1 MRIIGLDVGT
11 KRIGIAK
18 ADTSVRIAIP
28 NGYVLVNGQEIP
40 EILRIARLNDT
51 NFFVVGLPRS
61 NDGNET
67 AQSAYARKF
76 ADTLA
81 ASMPGARIYFQD
93 ESLTSV
99 VAEERLKKR
108 KKNFEKGEIDAEA
121 ASIILQDFIEN
132 YAAKLA
138 QNSASK
144 IPNRLVSPAASMNS
158 SASPATAISPSVNP
172 AATLGSP
179 EVQSIINEPT
189 KSEPE
194 STESPRPVKSLE
206 KPMKKVK
213 RILLSLF
220 ILLFLAG
227 LFGGGYYWYS
237 LQPVS
242 SANCRFDSA
251 KTAAESN
258 EKEANSVCEYQ
269 TIEISAGESVKQI
282 ANNLKQADLIRNPLA
297 FELYARINNLHAKL
311 KTGKYSFRKTMSARA
326 IAKQLVNGVVSSDV
340 FNLTILPGTSLLGDK
355 GKSQTGIIH
364 QFRTLGYSEEEI
376 NQALTKHYDNPI
388 LKGLYA
394 NETKLSDLKIPEKL
408 ALEGYLYGETYQF
421 YNHEKLENVI
431 TTILNQFN
439 DVVVSNQL
447 EEKFKARGFTLRQ
460 GITLASIIQKE
471 ARTED
476 MPGVSMVFQNRWRQ
490 GIALGSDVTAT
501 YAADIT
507 GIDRT
512 NATNA
517 DILAVNSLYNTRKY
531 PGLPPGP
538 IAVPSKAAL
547 LAVAEPDSSKASMLY
562 FLTGDDGL
570 MYYSSTDA
578 EHNQKIR
585 DHCQKLCK
593 VQI

>member
-11 KRIGIAK
+11 KRIGVAK

-138 QNSASK
+138 QNSAVK
-144 IPNRLVSPAASMNS
+144 IPNQL
-158 SASPATAISPSVNP
+158 ASPATNIDPSASP

-189 KSEPE
+189 KSEAE
-194 STESPRPVKSLE
+194 STESPRPDRSLE

-251 KTAAESN
+251 KAASESN
-258 EKEANSVCEYQ
+258 EKEADSNCEYQ
-269 TIEISAGESVKQI
+269 TIEVTAGESVKEI
-282 ANNLKQADLIRNPLA
+282 ASSLKQADLIRNPHA

-311 KTGKYSFRKTMSARA
+311 KAGKYSFRKTMSARA

-340 FNLTILPGTSLLGDK
+340 FNLTILPGTNLLGDK

-376 NQALTKHYDNPI
+376 NQALTKHYGNPV

-394 NETKLSDLKIPEKL
+394 DENKLSNPDIPAKL

-447 EEKFKARGFTLRQ
+447 EEKFKARGLSLRE

-471 ARTED
+471 ANTED
-476 MPGVSMVFQNRWRQ
+476 MPGVSMVFQNRLKQ

-501 YAADIT
+501 YAADIV

-517 DILAVNSLYNTRKY
+517 DILAVNSLYNTRKF

>member
-11 KRIGIAK
+11 KRIGVAK

-138 QNSASK
+138 QNSAVK
-144 IPNRLVSPAASMNS
+144 IPNQLASPAANINP
-158 SASPATAISPSVNP
+158 SASP

-189 KSEPE
+189 KSEAE
-194 STESPRPVKSLE
+194 STESLRPDRSLE

-251 KTAAESN
+251 KAAAESN
-258 EKEANSVCEYQ
+258 EKEADSVCEYQ

-282 ANNLKQADLIRNPLA
+282 ANNLKQAGLIRNPLA

-340 FNLTILPGTSLLGDK
+340 FNLTILPGTNLLGNK

-376 NQALTKHYDNPI
+376 NQALTKHYDNPV

-394 NETKLSDLKIPEKL
+394 DENKLSNPDIPAKL

-447 EEKFKARGFTLRQ
+447 EEKFKARGLSLRE

-471 ARTED
+471 ANTED
-476 MPGVSMVFQNRWRQ
+476 MPGVSMVFQNRLKQ

-507 GIDRT
+507 GIDRA

-517 DILAVNSLYNTRKY
+517 DILAVNSLYNTRKF

>member
-28 NGYVLVNGQEIP
+28 NGFVLVNGQEIP

-67 AQSAYARKF
+67 TQSAYARKF

-138 QNSASK
+138 QNAASK
-144 IPNRLVSPAASMNS
+144 IPNQLANPITKINP
-158 SASPATAISPSVNP
+158 SANP

-179 EVQSIINEPT
+179 EVQSIINEST

-194 STESPRPVKSLE
+194 STETLRSDRSLE

-213 RILLSLF
+213 RIIFSLL
-220 ILLFLAG
+220 ILIFLAG

-237 LQPVS
+237 LQPAS

-251 KTAAESN
+251 KAAAESN

-282 ANNLKQADLIRNPLA
+282 ANNLKQAGLIRNPLA

-311 KTGKYSFRKTMSARA
+311 KAGKYSFRKTMSARD

-394 NETKLSDLKIPEKL
+394 DENKLSSLDIPAKL
-408 ALEGYLYGETYQF
+408 SLEGYLYGETYQF

-471 ARTED
+471 ANTED
-476 MPGVSMVFQNRWRQ
+476 MPGVSMVFQNRLKR

-512 NATNA
+512 NATNV
-517 DILAVNSLYNTRKY
+517 DILAVNSLYNTRKF

>member
-11 KRIGIAK
+11 KRIGVAK

-121 ASIILQDFIEN
+121 ASIILQDFIEH

-138 QNSASK
+138 QNAASK
-144 IPNRLVSPAASMNS
+144 IPNQL
-158 SASPATAISPSVNP
+158 VNP
-172 AATLGSP
+172 VTEINPASTLGSS
-179 EVQSIINEPT
+179 EIQSIINEPT

-194 STESPRPVKSLE
+194 STESPRPDRSLE

-237 LQPVS
+237 LQSVS

-251 KTAAESN
+251 KAASESN
-258 EKEANSVCEYQ
+258 EKEADSNCEYQ
-269 TIEISAGESVKQI
+269 TIEVTAGESVKEI
-282 ANNLKQADLIRNPLA
+282 ANNLKRADLIRNPMA

-311 KTGKYSFRKTMSARA
+311 KAGKYSFRKTMSARA

-340 FNLTILPGTSLLGDK
+340 FNLTILPGTNLLGDK

-376 NQALTKHYDNPI
+376 NQALTKHYDNPV

-394 NETKLSDLKIPEKL
+394 DENKLSNPDIPAKL

-447 EEKFKARGFTLRQ
+447 EEKFKARGLSLRE
-460 GITLASIIQKE
+460 GIILASIIQKE
-471 ARTED
+471 ANTED
-476 MPGVSMVFQNRWRQ
+476 MPGVSMVFQNRLRQ

-517 DILAVNSLYNTRKY
+517 DILAVNSLYNTRKF

-547 LAVAEPDSSKASMLY
+547 LAVSEPDSSKASMLY

>member
-11 KRIGIAK
+11 KRIGVAK

-158 SASPATAISPSVNP
+158 SASPATAISPSFSP
-172 AATLGSP
+172 ATTLGSS
-179 EVQSIINEPT
+179 EVQSIINEPIE
-189 KSEPE
+189 SE
-194 STESPRPVKSLE
+194 SDFTESPRSDRSLE

-251 KTAAESN
+251 KAAAN

-282 ANNLKQADLIRNPLA
+282 ANNLKQAGLIRNPLA

-311 KTGKYSFRKTMSARA
+311 KAGKYSFRKTMSARA

-394 NETKLSDLKIPEKL
+394 DENKLSSLDIPAKL
-408 ALEGYLYGETYQF
+408 SLEGYLYGETYQF

-447 EEKFKARGFTLRQ
+447 EEKFKARGLSLRQ
-460 GITLASIIQKE
+460 GIILASIIQKE
-471 ARTED
+471 ANTED
-476 MPGVSMVFQNRWRQ
+476 MPGVSMVFQNRLKQ

-507 GIDRT
+507 GIDRA

-517 DILAVNSLYNTRKY
+517 DILAVNSLYNTRKF

>member
-121 ASIILQDFIEN
+121 ASIILQDFIEH

-138 QNSASK
+138 QNAASK
-144 IPNRLVSPAASMNS
+144 IPNQL
-158 SASPATAISPSVNP
+158 VNP
-172 AATLGSP
+172 VTEINPASTLGSS
-179 EVQSIINEPT
+179 EIQSIINEPT

-194 STESPRPVKSLE
+194 STESPRPDRSLE

-237 LQPVS
+237 LQSVS

-251 KTAAESN
+251 KAASESN
-258 EKEANSVCEYQ
+258 EKEADSNCEYQ
-269 TIEISAGESVKQI
+269 TIEVTAGESVKEI
-282 ANNLKQADLIRNPLA
+282 ANNLKRADLIRNPMA

-311 KTGKYSFRKTMSARA
+311 KAGKYSFRKTMSARA

-340 FNLTILPGTSLLGDK
+340 FNLTILPGTNLLGDK

-376 NQALTKHYDNPI
+376 NQALTKHYDNPV

-394 NETKLSDLKIPEKL
+394 DETKLSNPEIPAKL

-447 EEKFKARGFTLRQ
+447 EEKFKARGLSLRE
-460 GITLASIIQKE
+460 GIILASIIQKE

-476 MPGVSMVFQNRWRQ
+476 MPGVSMVFQNRLKQ

-517 DILAVNSLYNTRKY
+517 DILAVNSLYNTRKF

>member
-11 KRIGIAK
+11 KRIGVAK

-121 ASIILQDFIEN
+121 ASIILQDFIEH

-138 QNSASK
+138 QNAASK
-144 IPNRLVSPAASMNS
+144 IPNQLVNPVAEMNPSFSPAS
-158 SASPATAISPSVNP
+158 
-172 AATLGSP
+172 TLGSP

-189 KSEPE
+189 KSEHE
-194 STESPRPVKSLE
+194 STESPRPDRSLE

-213 RILLSLF
+213 RILFSLF

-251 KTAAESN
+251 KAASESN
-258 EKEANSVCEYQ
+258 EKEADSNCEYQ
-269 TIEISAGESVKQI
+269 AIEVTAGESVKDI
-282 ANNLKQADLIRNPLA
+282 ANSLKQADLIRNPHA

-311 KTGKYSFRKTMSARA
+311 KAGKYSFRKTMSARA

-340 FNLTILPGTSLLGDK
+340 FNLTILPGTNLLGDK

-394 NETKLSDLKIPEKL
+394 DETKLSNPEIPAKL

-447 EEKFKARGFTLRQ
+447 EEKFKARGLSLRE
-460 GITLASIIQKE
+460 GIILASIIQKE
-471 ARTED
+471 ANTED
-476 MPGVSMVFQNRWRQ
+476 MPGVSMVFQNRLKQ
-490 GIALGSDVTAT
+490 GIALGSDVTST

-517 DILAVNSLYNTRKY
+517 DILAVNSLYNTRKF

>member
-11 KRIGIAK
+11 KRIGVAK

-28 NGYVLVNGQEIP
+28 NGFVLVNGQEIP

-121 ASIILQDFIEN
+121 ASIILQDFIEH

-138 QNSASK
+138 QNAASK
-144 IPNRLVSPAASMNS
+144 IPNQLVNPVAEMNPSFSPAS
-158 SASPATAISPSVNP
+158 
-172 AATLGSP
+172 TLGSP

-194 STESPRPVKSLE
+194 STESPRPAKSSE

-213 RILLSLF
+213 RILLSFF

-251 KTAAESN
+251 KAAAESN
-258 EKEANSVCEYQ
+258 EKESNSACEYQ

-282 ANNLKQADLIRNPLA
+282 ANNLKRADLIRNPFA

-340 FNLTILPGTSLLGDK
+340 FNLTILPGTNLLGDK

-376 NQALTKHYDNPI
+376 NQALTKHYDNPV

-394 NETKLSDLKIPEKL
+394 DETKLSNPEIPVKL

-447 EEKFKARGFTLRQ
+447 EEKFKARGLSLRE
-460 GITLASIIQKE
+460 GIILASIIQKE

-476 MPGVSMVFQNRWRQ
+476 MPGVSMVFQNRLRQ

-507 GIDRT
+507 GINRA

-517 DILAVNSLYNTRKY
+517 DILAVNSLYNTRKF

>member
-11 KRIGIAK
+11 KRIGVAK

-121 ASIILQDFIEN
+121 ASIILQDFIEH

-138 QNSASK
+138 QNAASK
-144 IPNRLVSPAASMNS
+144 IPNQLVNPVAEMNPSFSPAS
-158 SASPATAISPSVNP
+158 
-172 AATLGSP
+172 TLGSP

-189 KSEPE
+189 KSESE
-194 STESPRPVKSLE
+194 SSESPRPAKSSE

-213 RILLSLF
+213 RILLSFF

-251 KTAAESN
+251 KAAAESN
-258 EKEANSVCEYQ
+258 EKESNSVCEYQ

-340 FNLTILPGTSLLGDK
+340 FNLTILPGTNLLGDK

-376 NQALTKHYDNPI
+376 NQALTKHYDNPV

-394 NETKLSDLKIPEKL
+394 DETKLSNPEIPVKL

-447 EEKFKARGFTLRQ
+447 EEKFKARGLSLRE
-460 GITLASIIQKE
+460 GIILASIIQKE

-476 MPGVSMVFQNRWRQ
+476 MPGVSMVFQNRLRQ

-507 GIDRT
+507 GIDRA

-517 DILAVNSLYNTRKY
+517 DILAVNSLYNTRKF

-570 MYYSSTDA
+570 MYYSGTDA

>member
-11 KRIGIAK
+11 KRIGVAK

-28 NGYVLVNGQEIP
+28 NGFVLVNGQEIP

-121 ASIILQDFIEN
+121 ASIILQDFIEH

-138 QNSASK
+138 QNAASK
-144 IPNRLVSPAASMNS
+144 IPNQLVNPVAEMNPSFSPAS
-158 SASPATAISPSVNP
+158 
-172 AATLGSP
+172 TLGSP

-189 KSEPE
+189 KSESE
-194 STESPRPVKSLE
+194 SSESPRPAKSSE

-213 RILLSLF
+213 RILLSFF

-251 KTAAESN
+251 KAAAESN
-258 EKEANSVCEYQ
+258 EKESNSVCEYQ

-340 FNLTILPGTSLLGDK
+340 FNLTILPGTNLLGDK

-376 NQALTKHYDNPI
+376 NQALTKHYDNPV

-394 NETKLSDLKIPEKL
+394 DETKLSNPEIPAKL

-447 EEKFKARGFTLRQ
+447 EEKFKARGFTLRE
-460 GITLASIIQKE
+460 GIILASIIQKE

-476 MPGVSMVFQNRWRQ
+476 MPGVSMVFQNRLKQ

-507 GIDRT
+507 GIDRA

-517 DILAVNSLYNTRKY
+517 DILAVNSLYNTRKF

-570 MYYSSTDA
+570 MYYSGTDA

>member
-11 KRIGIAK
+11 KRIGVAK

-121 ASIILQDFIEN
+121 ASIILQDFIEH

-158 SASPATAISPSVNP
+158 SASPATAISPSFSP
-172 AATLGSP
+172 ATTLGSP

-189 KSEPE
+189 KPE
-194 STESPRPVKSLE
+194 SDSTESPRPAKSSE

-213 RILLSLF
+213 RILFS
-220 ILLFLAG
+220 ILILIFLAG
-227 LFGGGYYWYS
+227 IFGGGYYWYS

-251 KTAAESN
+251 KAAAESN
-258 EKEANSVCEYQ
+258 EKESNSVCEYQ
-269 TIEISAGESVKQI
+269 TIEINAGESVKQI

-297 FELYARINNLHAKL
+297 FEVYARINNLHTKL

-394 NETKLSDLKIPEKL
+394 DENKLSSLDIPAKL

-471 ARTED
+471 ANTED
-476 MPGVSMVFQNRWRQ
+476 MPGVSMVFQNRLKR

-512 NATNA
+512 NATNV
-517 DILAVNSLYNTRKY
+517 DILAVNSLYNTRKF

-570 MYYSSTDA
+570 MYYSGTDA

>member
-11 KRIGIAK
+11 KRIGVAK

-121 ASIILQDFIEN
+121 ASIILQDFIEH

-138 QNSASK
+138 QNAASK
-144 IPNRLVSPAASMNS
+144 IPNQLVNPVAEMNPSFSPAS
-158 SASPATAISPSVNP
+158 
-172 AATLGSP
+172 TLGSP

-189 KSEPE
+189 KSDAE
-194 STESPRPVKSLE
+194 SSESPRPDRSLE

-213 RILLSLF
+213 RIFLSLF

-251 KTAAESN
+251 KAASESN

-282 ANNLKQADLIRNPLA
+282 ANNLKQADLIRNPFA

-340 FNLTILPGTSLLGDK
+340 FNLTILPGTNLLGDK

-394 NETKLSDLKIPEKL
+394 DENKLSNPDIPAKL

-447 EEKFKARGFTLRQ
+447 EEKFKARGFTLRE

-471 ARTED
+471 ANTED
-476 MPGVSMVFQNRWRQ
+476 MPGVSMVFQNRLKQ

-517 DILAVNSLYNTRKY
+517 DILAVNSLYNTRKF

>member
-11 KRIGIAK
+11 KRIGVAK

-121 ASIILQDFIEN
+121 ASIILQDFIEH

-138 QNSASK
+138 QNAASK
-144 IPNRLVSPAASMNS
+144 IPNQLVNPVAEMNPSFSPAS
-158 SASPATAISPSVNP
+158 
-172 AATLGSP
+172 TLGSP
-179 EVQSIINEPT
+179 EVQSIINELT
-189 KSEPE
+189 KSESE
-194 STESPRPVKSLE
+194 SSESPRPAKSSE

-213 RILLSLF
+213 RILLSFF

-251 KTAAESN
+251 KAAAESN
-258 EKEANSVCEYQ
+258 EKESNSACEYQ

-340 FNLTILPGTSLLGDK
+340 FNLTILPGTNLLGDK

-376 NQALTKHYDNPI
+376 NQALTKHYDNPV

-394 NETKLSDLKIPEKL
+394 DETKLSNPEIPVKL

-447 EEKFKARGFTLRQ
+447 EEKFKARGLSLRE
-460 GITLASIIQKE
+460 GIILASIIQKE

-476 MPGVSMVFQNRWRQ
+476 MPGVSMVFQNRLKQ

-517 DILAVNSLYNTRKY
+517 DILAVNSLYNTRKF

>member
-138 QNSASK
+138 QNAASK
-144 IPNRLVSPAASMNS
+144 IPNQLANPITKINP
-158 SASPATAISPSVNP
+158 SANP

-179 EVQSIINEPT
+179 EVQSIINEST

-194 STESPRPVKSLE
+194 STETPRSDRSLE

-213 RILLSLF
+213 RIIFSLL
-220 ILLFLAG
+220 ILIFLAG

-237 LQPVS
+237 LQPAS

-251 KTAAESN
+251 KAAAESN

-282 ANNLKQADLIRNPLA
+282 ANNLKQAGLIRNPLA

-311 KTGKYSFRKTMSARA
+311 KAGKYSFRKTMSARD

-340 FNLTILPGTSLLGDK
+340 FNLTILPGTNLLGDK

-394 NETKLSDLKIPEKL
+394 DENKLSSLDIPAKL
-408 ALEGYLYGETYQF
+408 SLEGYLYGETYQF

-471 ARTED
+471 ANTED
-476 MPGVSMVFQNRWRQ
+476 MPGVSMVFQNRLKR

-512 NATNA
+512 NATNV
-517 DILAVNSLYNTRKY
+517 DILAVNSLYNTRKF

-570 MYYSSTDA
+570 MYYSGTDA

>member
-11 KRIGIAK
+11 KRIGVAK

-61 NDGNET
+61 NNGNET

-121 ASIILQDFIEN
+121 ASIILQDFIEH

-138 QNSASK
+138 QNTASK
-144 IPNRLVSPAASMNS
+144 IPNQLVSPAANIDP
-158 SASPATAISPSVNP
+158 SASPV
-172 AATLGSP
+172 ATLGSP

-194 STESPRPVKSLE
+194 STESPRPAKISE

-213 RILLSLF
+213 RILLSFF

-251 KTAAESN
+251 KAAAESN
-258 EKEANSVCEYQ
+258 EKESNSVCEYQ

-340 FNLTILPGTSLLGDK
+340 FNLTILPGTNLLGDK

-376 NQALTKHYDNPI
+376 NQALTKHYDNPV

-394 NETKLSDLKIPEKL
+394 DETKLSNPEIPVKL

-447 EEKFKARGFTLRQ
+447 EEKFKARGLSLRE
-460 GITLASIIQKE
+460 GIILASIIQKE

-476 MPGVSMVFQNRWRQ
+476 MPGVSMVFQNRLKQ

-501 YAADIT
+501 YAADIV

-517 DILAVNSLYNTRKY
+517 DILAVNSLYNTRKF

>member
-11 KRIGIAK
+11 RRIGVAK

-28 NGYVLVNGQEIP
+28 NGFVLVNGQEIP

-121 ASIILQDFIEN
+121 ASIILQDFIEH

-138 QNSASK
+138 QNSAVK
-144 IPNRLVSPAASMNS
+144 IPNRLVNPAANINS
-158 SASPATAISPSVNP
+158 SVGPTTAIGPSVSPAT
-172 AATLGSP
+172 TLGSP

-189 KSEPE
+189 KSESEP
-194 STESPRPVKSLE
+194 TESPRPAKSSE

-213 RILLSLF
+213 RIIFSLL
-220 ILLFLAG
+220 ILIFLAG

-251 KTAAESN
+251 KAAAESN

-340 FNLTILPGTSLLGDK
+340 FNLTILPGTNLLGDK

-471 ARTED
+471 ANTED
-476 MPGVSMVFQNRWRQ
+476 MPGVSMVFQNRLKR

-512 NATNA
+512 TATNA
-517 DILAVNSLYNTRKY
+517 DILAVDSFYNTRKY

>member
-11 KRIGIAK
+11 KRIGVAK

-28 NGYVLVNGQEIP
+28 NGFVLVNGQEIP

-144 IPNRLVSPAASMNS
+144 IPNRLVSPAVNINS
-158 SASPATAISPSVNP
+158 SASPAT
-172 AATLGSP
+172 TLASS

-189 KSEPE
+189 KSESE
-194 STESPRPVKSLE
+194 STEAPRPDRSLE

-213 RILLSLF
+213 RIIFSLL
-220 ILLFLAG
+220 ILIFLAG

-251 KTAAESN
+251 KAAAESN

-269 TIEISAGESVKQI
+269 TIEVTAGESVKEI
-282 ANNLKQADLIRNPLA
+282 ANNLKQADLIRNPFA

-340 FNLTILPGTSLLGDK
+340 FNLTILPGTNLLGDK

-376 NQALTKHYDNPI
+376 NQALTKHYDNPV

-394 NETKLSDLKIPEKL
+394 DETKLSNPEIPVKL

-447 EEKFKARGFTLRQ
+447 EEKFKARGLSLRE

-471 ARTED
+471 ANTED
-476 MPGVSMVFQNRWRQ
+476 MPGVSMVFQNRLKQ

-517 DILAVNSLYNTRKY
+517 DILAVNSLYNTRKF

>member
-11 KRIGIAK
+11 KRIGVAK

-121 ASIILQDFIEN
+121 ASIILQDFIEH

-144 IPNRLVSPAASMNS
+144 IPNQLVNAATNINTS
-158 SASPATAISPSVNP
+158 INP
-172 AATLGSP
+172 ASTLGSP

-189 KSEPE
+189 KPE
-194 STESPRPVKSLE
+194 SGLPESPRQAKSLE

-242 SANCRFDSA
+242 SVNCRFDSA
-251 KTAAESN
+251 KAAAESN

-282 ANNLKQADLIRNPLA
+282 ANNLKRADLIRNPLA
-297 FELYARINNLHAKL
+297 FELYARISNLHAKL
-311 KTGKYSFRKTMSARA
+311 KAGKYSFRKTMSARA

-340 FNLTILPGTSLLGDK
+340 FNLTILPGTNLLGDK

-376 NQALTKHYDNPI
+376 NQALTKHYDNPV

-394 NETKLSDLKIPEKL
+394 DETKLSNPEIPAKL

-447 EEKFKARGFTLRQ
+447 EEKFKARGFTLRE
-460 GITLASIIQKE
+460 GIILASIIQKE
-471 ARTED
+471 ANTED
-476 MPGVSMVFQNRWRQ
+476 MPGVSMVFQNRLRQ

-517 DILAVNSLYNTRKY
+517 DILAVNSLYNTRKF

>member
-11 KRIGIAK
+11 KRIGVAK

-76 ADTLA
+76 TDTLA

-121 ASIILQDFIEN
+121 ASIILQDFIEH

-144 IPNRLVSPAASMNS
+144 IPNQLVNPATSINP
-158 SASPATAISPSVNP
+158 SASPAS
-172 AATLGSP
+172 TLGSP
-179 EVQSIINEPT
+179 EIQSIINEST

-194 STESPRPVKSLE
+194 STESPRPDRSLE
-206 KPMKKVK
+206 KPMKKIK
-213 RILLSLF
+213 RILLSLL
-220 ILLFLAG
+220 ILIFLAG

-251 KTAAESN
+251 KAAAESN
-258 EKEANSVCEYQ
+258 EKESNSVCEYQ
-269 TIEISAGESVKQI
+269 TIEITAGESVKQI

-340 FNLTILPGTSLLGDK
+340 FNLTILPGTNLLGDK

-394 NETKLSDLKIPEKL
+394 DETKLSNPEIPAKL
-408 ALEGYLYGETYQF
+408 SLEGYLYGETYQF

-447 EEKFKARGFTLRQ
+447 EEKFKARGFTLRE

-476 MPGVSMVFQNRWRQ
+476 MPGVSMVFQNRLRQ

-507 GIDRT
+507 GIDRA

-517 DILAVNSLYNTRKY
+517 DILAVNSLYNTRKF

-547 LAVAEPDSSKASMLY
+547 LAVAEPDNSKASMLY

>member
-11 KRIGIAK
+11 KRIGVAK

-144 IPNRLVSPAASMNS
+144 IPNQL
-158 SASPATAISPSVNP
+158 VNP
-172 AATLGSP
+172 VTEINPASTLGSS
-179 EVQSIINEPT
+179 EIQSIINEPT

-194 STESPRPVKSLE
+194 STESPRPDRSLE

-227 LFGGGYYWYS
+227 LFGGGYYWYA
-237 LQPVS
+237 LQAVS

-251 KTAAESN
+251 KAASESN
-258 EKEANSVCEYQ
+258 EKEADSNCEYQ
-269 TIEISAGESVKQI
+269 TIEVTAGESVKEI
-282 ANNLKQADLIRNPLA
+282 ANNLKRADLIRNPMA

-311 KTGKYSFRKTMSARA
+311 KAGKYSFRKTMSARA

-340 FNLTILPGTSLLGDK
+340 FNLTILPGTNLLGDK

-376 NQALTKHYDNPI
+376 NQALTKHYDNPV

-394 NETKLSDLKIPEKL
+394 DETKLSNPEIPVKL

-447 EEKFKARGFTLRQ
+447 EEKFKARGFTLRE
-460 GITLASIIQKE
+460 GIILASIIQKE

-476 MPGVSMVFQNRWRQ
+476 MPGVSMVFQNRLKQ

-517 DILAVNSLYNTRKY
+517 DILAVNSLYNTRKF

-547 LAVAEPDSSKASMLY
+547 LAVAEPDNSKASMLY

>member
-11 KRIGIAK
+11 KRIGVAK

-121 ASIILQDFIEN
+121 ASIILQDFIEH

-138 QNSASK
+138 QNSAVK
-144 IPNRLVSPAASMNS
+144 IPNQLASPAANIDP
-158 SASPATAISPSVNP
+158 SASPA
-172 AATLGSP
+172 ATLSSP

-189 KSEPE
+189 KPE
-194 STESPRPVKSLE
+194 LGSAESPRPDRSLE

-237 LQPVS
+237 LQSVS

-251 KTAAESN
+251 KAAAESN
-258 EKEANSVCEYQ
+258 EKELNSVCEYQ
-269 TIEISAGESVKQI
+269 TIEISAGESVKEI

-311 KTGKYSFRKTMSARA
+311 KAGKYSFRKTMSARA

-340 FNLTILPGTSLLGDK
+340 FNLTILPGTNLLGDK

-376 NQALTKHYDNPI
+376 NQALTKHYDNPV
-388 LKGLYA
+388 LKGLYVDE
-394 NETKLSDLKIPEKL
+394 NKLSNPEIPAKL

-447 EEKFKARGFTLRQ
+447 EEKFKARGLSLRE

-471 ARTED
+471 ANTED
-476 MPGVSMVFQNRWRQ
+476 MPGVSMVFQNRLKQ

-517 DILAVNSLYNTRKY
+517 DILAVNSLYNTRKF

>member
-11 KRIGIAK
+11 KRIGVAK

-121 ASIILQDFIEN
+121 ASIILQDFIEH

-138 QNSASK
+138 QNSAVK
-144 IPNRLVSPAASMNS
+144 IPNQLASPAANIDP
-158 SASPATAISPSVNP
+158 SASP

-194 STESPRPVKSLE
+194 STESPRPDRSLE

-213 RILLSLF
+213 RILFS
-220 ILLFLAG
+220 ILILIFLAG

-251 KTAAESN
+251 KAASESN
-258 EKEANSVCEYQ
+258 EKEADSNCEYQ
-269 TIEISAGESVKQI
+269 TIEVTAGESVKEI
-282 ANNLKQADLIRNPLA
+282 ANNLKRADLIRNPMA

-311 KTGKYSFRKTMSARA
+311 KAGKYSFRKTMSARA

-340 FNLTILPGTSLLGDK
+340 FNLTILPGTNLLGDK

-376 NQALTKHYDNPI
+376 NQALTKHYDNPV

-394 NETKLSDLKIPEKL
+394 DENKLSNPDIPAKL

-447 EEKFKARGFTLRQ
+447 EEKFKARGLSLRE
-460 GITLASIIQKE
+460 GIILASIIQKE

-476 MPGVSMVFQNRWRQ
+476 MPGVSMVFQNRLKQ

-517 DILAVNSLYNTRKY
+517 DILAVNSLYNTRKF

>member
-11 KRIGIAK
+11 KRIGVAK

-132 YAAKLA
+132 YATKLA
-138 QNSASK
+138 QNAASK
-144 IPNRLVSPAASMNS
+144 IPNQLVNPVTEINPSFSPAS
-158 SASPATAISPSVNP
+158 
-172 AATLGSP
+172 TLGSP

-194 STESPRPVKSLE
+194 STESPRPDRSLE

-251 KTAAESN
+251 KAAAESN

-269 TIEISAGESVKQI
+269 TIEVTAGESVKEI
-282 ANNLKQADLIRNPLA
+282 ANNLKRADLIRNPHA

-311 KTGKYSFRKTMSARA
+311 KAGKYSFRKTMSARA

-340 FNLTILPGTSLLGDK
+340 FNLTILPGTNLLGDK

-376 NQALTKHYDNPI
+376 NQALTKHYDNPV

-394 NETKLSDLKIPEKL
+394 DETKLSNPEIPAKL

-447 EEKFKARGFTLRQ
+447 EEKFKARGFTLRE
-460 GITLASIIQKE
+460 GIILASIIQKE

-476 MPGVSMVFQNRWRQ
+476 MPGVSMVFQNRLKQ

-517 DILAVNSLYNTRKY
+517 DILAVNSLYNTRKF

>member
-11 KRIGIAK
+11 KRIGVAK

-99 VAEERLKKR
+99 VAEERLKNRKR
-108 KKNFEKGEIDAEA
+108 NFEKGEIDAEA
-121 ASIILQDFIEN
+121 ASIILQDFIEH

-138 QNSASK
+138 QNTASK

-158 SASPATAISPSVNP
+158 SASPATAISPSFSP
-172 AATLGSP
+172 ATTLGSP
-179 EVQSIINEPT
+179 EAQSIINEPT
-189 KSEPE
+189 KPE
-194 STESPRPVKSLE
+194 SDFTESPRSDRSLE

-213 RILLSLF
+213 RIIFSLL
-220 ILLFLAG
+220 ILIFLAG

-251 KTAAESN
+251 KAAAESN

-340 FNLTILPGTSLLGDK
+340 FNLTILPGTNLLGDK

-376 NQALTKHYDNPI
+376 NQALTKHYDNPV

-394 NETKLSDLKIPEKL
+394 DETKLSNPEIPVKL

-439 DVVVSNQL
+439 DVVASNQL
-447 EEKFKARGFTLRQ
+447 EEKFKARGFTLRE
-460 GITLASIIQKE
+460 GIILASIIQKE

-476 MPGVSMVFQNRWRQ
+476 MPGVSMVFQNRLRQ

-507 GIDRT
+507 GIDRA

-517 DILAVNSLYNTRKY
+517 DILAVNSLYNTRKF

>member
-11 KRIGIAK
+11 KRIGVAK

-121 ASIILQDFIEN
+121 ASIILQDFIEH

-138 QNSASK
+138 QNAASK
-144 IPNRLVSPAASMNS
+144 IPNQLVNPVAEMNPSFSPAS
-158 SASPATAISPSVNP
+158 
-172 AATLGSP
+172 TLGSP

-194 STESPRPVKSLE
+194 STETPRPDRSLE

-251 KTAAESN
+251 KAASESN
-258 EKEANSVCEYQ
+258 EKEADSNCEYQ
-269 TIEISAGESVKQI
+269 TIEVTAGESVKEI
-282 ANNLKQADLIRNPLA
+282 ASSLKQADLIRNPMA

-340 FNLTILPGTSLLGDK
+340 FNLTILPGTNLLGDK

-394 NETKLSDLKIPEKL
+394 NENKLSNPDIPAKL

-447 EEKFKARGFTLRQ
+447 EEKFKARGLSLRE

-471 ARTED
+471 AHTED
-476 MPGVSMVFQNRWRQ
+476 MPGVSMVFQNRLKR

-512 NATNA
+512 AATNA
-517 DILAVNSLYNTRKY
+517 DILAVNSLYNTRKF

>member
-11 KRIGIAK
+11 KRIGVAK

-121 ASIILQDFIEN
+121 ASIILQDFIEH

-138 QNSASK
+138 QNSAVK
-144 IPNRLVSPAASMNS
+144 IPNQLASPAANIDP
-158 SASPATAISPSVNP
+158 SASP

-179 EVQSIINEPT
+179 EIQSIINEPT
-189 KSEPE
+189 KPDLDSSE
-194 STESPRPVKSLE
+194 SLRSDRSLE

-237 LQPVS
+237 LQSVS

-251 KTAAESN
+251 KAASESN
-258 EKEANSVCEYQ
+258 EKEADSNCEYQ
-269 TIEISAGESVKQI
+269 TIEVTAGESVKEI
-282 ANNLKQADLIRNPLA
+282 ANNLKRADLIRNPFA

-311 KTGKYSFRKTMSARA
+311 KTGKYSFRKTMSARD

-394 NETKLSDLKIPEKL
+394 DEIKLSEPDIPVKL

-447 EEKFKARGFTLRQ
+447 EEKFKARGLSLRQ
-460 GITLASIIQKE
+460 GIILASIIQKE
-471 ARTED
+471 AHTED
-476 MPGVSMVFQNRWRQ
+476 MPGVSMVFQNRLKR

-501 YAADIT
+501 YAADIV
-507 GIDRT
+507 GIDRAT
-512 NATNA
+512 ATNA
-517 DILAVNSLYNTRKY
+517 DILAVESRYNTRKST
-531 PGLPPGP
+531 GLPPGP

>member
-11 KRIGIAK
+11 KRIGVAK

-121 ASIILQDFIEN
+121 ASIILQDFIEH

-138 QNSASK
+138 QNSAVK
-144 IPNRLVSPAASMNS
+144 IPNQLASPAANIDP
-158 SASPATAISPSVNP
+158 SASP

-189 KSEPE
+189 KSETE
-194 STESPRPVKSLE
+194 STESPRPAKSSE

-213 RILLSLF
+213 RILLSFF

-251 KTAAESN
+251 KAASESS
-258 EKEANSVCEYQ
+258 EKEADSNCEYQ
-269 TIEISAGESVKQI
+269 TIEVTAGESVKEI
-282 ANNLKQADLIRNPLA
+282 ASSLKQADLIRNPHA

-311 KTGKYSFRKTMSARA
+311 KAGKYSFRKTMSARA

-340 FNLTILPGTSLLGDK
+340 FNLTILPGTNLLGDK

-376 NQALTKHYDNPI
+376 NQALTKHYDNPV

-394 NETKLSDLKIPEKL
+394 DENKLSNPDIPAKL

-447 EEKFKARGFTLRQ
+447 EEKFKARGFTLRE

-471 ARTED
+471 ANTED
-476 MPGVSMVFQNRWRQ
+476 MPGVSMVFQNRLKQ

-517 DILAVNSLYNTRKY
+517 DILAVNSLYNTRKF

-570 MYYSSTDA
+570 MYYSRTDA

>member
-11 KRIGIAK
+11 KRIGVAK

-121 ASIILQDFIEN
+121 ASIILQDFIEH

-138 QNSASK
+138 QNAASK
-144 IPNRLVSPAASMNS
+144 IPNQLVNPVAEMNPSFSPAS
-158 SASPATAISPSVNP
+158 
-172 AATLGSP
+172 TLGSP

-189 KSEPE
+189 KSESE
-194 STESPRPVKSLE
+194 SSESPRPAKSSE

-213 RILLSLF
+213 RILLSFF

-251 KTAAESN
+251 KAAAESN
-258 EKEANSVCEYQ
+258 EKESNSVCEYQ
-269 TIEISAGESVKQI
+269 IIEISAGESVKQI

-340 FNLTILPGTSLLGDK
+340 FNLTILPGTNLLGDK

-376 NQALTKHYDNPI
+376 NQALTKHYDNPV

-394 NETKLSDLKIPEKL
+394 DETKLSNPEIPVKL

-447 EEKFKARGFTLRQ
+447 EEKFKARGLSLRE
-460 GITLASIIQKE
+460 GIILASIIQKE

-476 MPGVSMVFQNRWRQ
+476 MPGVSMVFQNRLRQ

-507 GIDRT
+507 GIDRA

-517 DILAVNSLYNTRKY
+517 DILAVNSLYNTRKF

>member
-11 KRIGIAK
+11 KRIGVAK

-121 ASIILQDFIEN
+121 ASIILQDFIEH

-138 QNSASK
+138 QNTASK
-144 IPNRLVSPAASMNS
+144 IPNQLVSPAANIDP
-158 SASPATAISPSVNP
+158 SASPV
-172 AATLGSP
+172 ATLGSP

-194 STESPRPVKSLE
+194 STESPRPAKISE

-213 RILLSLF
+213 RILLSFF

-251 KTAAESN
+251 KAAAESN
-258 EKEANSVCEYQ
+258 EKESNSVCEYQ

-340 FNLTILPGTSLLGDK
+340 FNLTILPGTNLLGDK

-376 NQALTKHYDNPI
+376 NQALTKHYDNPV

-394 NETKLSDLKIPEKL
+394 DETKLSNPEIPVKL

-447 EEKFKARGFTLRQ
+447 EEKFKARGLSLRE
-460 GITLASIIQKE
+460 GIILASIIQKE

-476 MPGVSMVFQNRWRQ
+476 MPGVSMVFQNRLKQ

-517 DILAVNSLYNTRKY
+517 DILAVNSLYNTRKF

>member
-11 KRIGIAK
+11 KRIGVAK

-121 ASIILQDFIEN
+121 ASIILQDFIEH

-144 IPNRLVSPAASMNS
+144 IPNQLVNAATNINP
-158 SASPATAISPSVNP
+158 SASP

-194 STESPRPVKSLE
+194 STESPRPDRSLE

-251 KTAAESN
+251 KAAAESN

-269 TIEISAGESVKQI
+269 TIEVTAGESVKEI
-282 ANNLKQADLIRNPLA
+282 ANNLKRADLIRNPHA

-311 KTGKYSFRKTMSARA
+311 KAGKYSFRKTMSARA

-340 FNLTILPGTSLLGDK
+340 FNLTILPGTNLLGDK

-376 NQALTKHYDNPI
+376 NQALTKHYDNPV

-394 NETKLSDLKIPEKL
+394 DETKLSNPEIPVKL

-447 EEKFKARGFTLRQ
+447 EEKFKARGLSLRE

-471 ARTED
+471 ANTED
-476 MPGVSMVFQNRWRQ
+476 MPGVSMVFQNRLKQ

-517 DILAVNSLYNTRKY
+517 DILAVNSLYNTRKF

>member
-11 KRIGIAK
+11 KRIGVAK

-158 SASPATAISPSVNP
+158 SASPATAISPSFSP
-172 AATLGSP
+172 ATTLGSP
-179 EVQSIINEPT
+179 EVQSIINEPI
-189 KSEPE
+189 KSESE
-194 STESPRPVKSLE
+194 STESPRPAKSSE

-251 KTAAESN
+251 KAAAESN
-258 EKEANSVCEYQ
+258 EKESNSVCEYQ

-282 ANNLKQADLIRNPLA
+282 ANNLKQADLIRNPFA

-340 FNLTILPGTSLLGDK
+340 FNLTILPGTNLLGDK

-376 NQALTKHYDNPI
+376 NQALTKHYDNPV

-394 NETKLSDLKIPEKL
+394 DETKLSNPEIPVKL

-447 EEKFKARGFTLRQ
+447 EEKFKARGLSLRE
-460 GITLASIIQKE
+460 GIILASIIQKE

-476 MPGVSMVFQNRWRQ
+476 MPGVSMVFQNRLRQ

-517 DILAVNSLYNTRKY
+517 DILAVNTLYNTRKF

>member
-11 KRIGIAK
+11 KRIGVAK

-138 QNSASK
+138 QNAASK
-144 IPNRLVSPAASMNS
+144 IPNQLANPITKINP
-158 SASPATAISPSVNP
+158 SASP

-179 EVQSIINEPT
+179 EVQSIINEST

-194 STESPRPVKSLE
+194 STETPRSDRSLE

-213 RILLSLF
+213 RIIFSLL
-220 ILLFLAG
+220 ILIFLAG

-251 KTAAESN
+251 KAAAESN

-269 TIEISAGESVKQI
+269 IIEISAGESVKQI

-311 KTGKYSFRKTMSARA
+311 KAGKYSFRKTMSARD

-394 NETKLSDLKIPEKL
+394 NETKLSDLDIPVKL

-447 EEKFKARGFTLRQ
+447 EEKFKARGLSLRQ
-460 GITLASIIQKE
+460 GIILASIIQKE
-471 ARTED
+471 AHTED
-476 MPGVSMVFQNRWRQ
+476 MPGVSMVFQNRLKR

-512 NATNA
+512 NATNV
-517 DILAVNSLYNTRKY
+517 DILAVNSLYNTRKF

-570 MYYSSTDA
+570 MYYSGTDA

>member
-11 KRIGIAK
+11 KRIGVAK

-121 ASIILQDFIEN
+121 ASIILQDFIEH

-138 QNSASK
+138 QNAASK
-144 IPNRLVSPAASMNS
+144 IPNQLVNPVAEMNPSFSPAS
-158 SASPATAISPSVNP
+158 
-172 AATLGSP
+172 TLGSP

-189 KSEPE
+189 KSETE
-194 STESPRPVKSLE
+194 STESPRPVKSSE

-251 KTAAESN
+251 KAASESN
-258 EKEANSVCEYQ
+258 EKEADSNCEYQ
-269 TIEISAGESVKQI
+269 TIEVTAGESVKEI

-311 KTGKYSFRKTMSARA
+311 KAGKYSFRKTMSARA

-340 FNLTILPGTSLLGDK
+340 FNLTILPGTNLLGDK

-376 NQALTKHYDNPI
+376 NQALTKHYDNPV

-394 NETKLSDLKIPEKL
+394 DETKLSNPDIPAKL

-447 EEKFKARGFTLRQ
+447 EEKFKARGFTLRE

-476 MPGVSMVFQNRWRQ
+476 MPGVSMVFQNRLKQ

-507 GIDRT
+507 GINRA

-517 DILAVNSLYNTRKY
+517 DILAVNSLYNTRKF

>member
-11 KRIGIAK
+11 RRIGVAK

-28 NGYVLVNGQEIP
+28 NGFVLVNGQEIP

-121 ASIILQDFIEN
+121 ASIILQDFIEH

-138 QNSASK
+138 QNSAVK
-144 IPNRLVSPAASMNS
+144 IPNQLASPAANIDP
-158 SASPATAISPSVNP
+158 SASP

-194 STESPRPVKSLE
+194 SPDSPRPDRSLE

-251 KTAAESN
+251 KAASESN
-258 EKEANSVCEYQ
+258 EKEADSNCEYQ
-269 TIEISAGESVKQI
+269 TIEVTAGESVKEI
-282 ANNLKQADLIRNPLA
+282 ANNLKQADLIRNPFA

-340 FNLTILPGTSLLGDK
+340 FNLTILPGTNLLGDK

-376 NQALTKHYDNPI
+376 NQALTKHYDNPV

-394 NETKLSDLKIPEKL
+394 DENKLSNPDIPAKL

-447 EEKFKARGFTLRQ
+447 EEKFKARGLSLRE
-460 GITLASIIQKE
+460 GIILASIIQKE
-471 ARTED
+471 ANTED
-476 MPGVSMVFQNRWRQ
+476 MPGVSMVFQNRLKQ

-517 DILAVNSLYNTRKY
+517 DILAVNSLYNTRKF

>member
-158 SASPATAISPSVNP
+158 SVSPATAISPSVSP
-172 AATLGSP
+172 ATTLGSP
-179 EVQSIINEPT
+179 EVQSIINEST

-194 STESPRPVKSLE
+194 STETPRSDRSLE

-251 KTAAESN
+251 KAAAESN

-282 ANNLKQADLIRNPLA
+282 ANNLKQAGLIRNPLA

-311 KTGKYSFRKTMSARA
+311 KAGKYSFRKTMSARA

-394 NETKLSDLKIPEKL
+394 DEYKLSSLDIPAKL
-408 ALEGYLYGETYQF
+408 SLEGYLYGETYQF

-447 EEKFKARGFTLRQ
+447 EEKFKARGLSLRQ
-460 GITLASIIQKE
+460 GIILASIIQKE
-471 ARTED
+471 ANTED
-476 MPGVSMVFQNRWRQ
+476 MPGVSMVFQNRLRR

-517 DILAVNSLYNTRKY
+517 DILAVNSLYNTRKF

>member
-11 KRIGIAK
+11 KRIGVAK

-121 ASIILQDFIEN
+121 ASIILQDFIEH

-144 IPNRLVSPAASMNS
+144 IPNQLVNAATNINP
-158 SASPATAISPSVNP
+158 SASP

-194 STESPRPVKSLE
+194 STESPRPDRSLE

-213 RILLSLF
+213 RILLSFF

-251 KTAAESN
+251 KAAAESN
-258 EKEANSVCEYQ
+258 EKESNSVCEYQ

-326 IAKQLVNGVVSSDV
+326 IAKQLANGVVSSDV
-340 FNLTILPGTSLLGDK
+340 FNLTILPGTNLLGDK

-376 NQALTKHYDNPI
+376 NQALTKHYDNPV

-394 NETKLSDLKIPEKL
+394 DETKLSNPEIPVKL

-447 EEKFKARGFTLRQ
+447 EEKFKARGLSLRE
-460 GITLASIIQKE
+460 GIILASIIQKE

-476 MPGVSMVFQNRWRQ
+476 MPGVSMVFQNRLKQ

-517 DILAVNSLYNTRKY
+517 DILAVNSLYNTRKF

>member
-11 KRIGIAK
+11 KRIGVAK

-121 ASIILQDFIEN
+121 ASIILQDFIEH

-138 QNSASK
+138 QNAASK
-144 IPNRLVSPAASMNS
+144 IPNQLVNPVAEMNQSFSPAS
-158 SASPATAISPSVNP
+158 
-172 AATLGSP
+172 TLGSP

-189 KSEPE
+189 KSESE
-194 STESPRPVKSLE
+194 SSESPRPAKSSE

-213 RILLSLF
+213 RILFS
-220 ILLFLAG
+220 ILILIFLAG

-251 KTAAESN
+251 KAAAESN

-282 ANNLKQADLIRNPLA
+282 ANNLKQADLIRNPFA
-297 FELYARINNLHAKL
+297 FELYARIHNLHAKL

-340 FNLTILPGTSLLGDK
+340 FNLTILPGTNLLGDK

-376 NQALTKHYDNPI
+376 NQALTKHYDNPV

-394 NETKLSDLKIPEKL
+394 DENKLSNPDIPAKL

-447 EEKFKARGFTLRQ
+447 EEKFKARGFTLRE

-471 ARTED
+471 ANTED
-476 MPGVSMVFQNRWRQ
+476 MPGVSMVFQNRLKQ

-517 DILAVNSLYNTRKY
+517 DILAVNSLYNTRKF

>member
-18 ADTSVRIAIP
+18 EDTSVRIAIP

-138 QNSASK
+138 QNAASK
-144 IPNRLVSPAASMNS
+144 IPNQLANPITKINP
-158 SASPATAISPSVNP
+158 SANP

-179 EVQSIINEPT
+179 EVQSIINEST

-194 STESPRPVKSLE
+194 STETPRSDRSLE

-213 RILLSLF
+213 RIIFSLL
-220 ILLFLAG
+220 ILIFLAG

-251 KTAAESN
+251 KAAAESN

-269 TIEISAGESVKQI
+269 IIEISAGESVKQI

-311 KTGKYSFRKTMSARA
+311 KAGKYSFRKTMSARD

-394 NETKLSDLKIPEKL
+394 DENKLSSLDIPAKL

-460 GITLASIIQKE
+460 GIILASIIQKE
-471 ARTED
+471 AHTED
-476 MPGVSMVFQNRWRQ
+476 MSGVSMVFQNRLRR

-517 DILAVNSLYNTRKY
+517 DILAVNSLYNTRKST
-531 PGLPPGP
+531 GLPPGP

>member
-11 KRIGIAK
+11 KRIGVAK

-76 ADTLA
+76 ANTLA

-121 ASIILQDFIEN
+121 ASIILQDFIEH

-138 QNSASK
+138 QNAASK
-144 IPNRLVSPAASMNS
+144 IPNQLVNPVAEMNPSFSPAS
-158 SASPATAISPSVNP
+158 
-172 AATLGSP
+172 TLGSP

-189 KSEPE
+189 KSESE
-194 STESPRPVKSLE
+194 SSESPRPAKSSE

-213 RILLSLF
+213 RILLSFF

-251 KTAAESN
+251 KAAAESN
-258 EKEANSVCEYQ
+258 EKESNSVCEYQ

-340 FNLTILPGTSLLGDK
+340 FNLTILPGTNLLGDK

-376 NQALTKHYDNPI
+376 NQALTKHYDNPV

-394 NETKLSDLKIPEKL
+394 DETKLSNPEIPVKL

-447 EEKFKARGFTLRQ
+447 EEKFKTRGFTLRE
-460 GITLASIIQKE
+460 GIILASIIQKE
-471 ARTED
+471 ANTED
-476 MPGVSMVFQNRWRQ
+476 MPGVSMVFQNRLKQ

-517 DILAVNSLYNTRKY
+517 DILAVNSLYNTRKF

-585 DHCQKLCK
+585 DHCQQLCK

>member
-11 KRIGIAK
+11 KRIGVAK

-99 VAEERLKKR
+99 VAEERLKER
-108 KKNFEKGEIDAEA
+108 KKNFEKGEIDAVA
-121 ASIILQDFIEN
+121 ASIILQDFIEH

-138 QNSASK
+138 QNAASK
-144 IPNRLVSPAASMNS
+144 IPNQLT
-158 SASPATAISPSVNP
+158 SPAT
-172 AATLGSP
+172 TLESP
-179 EVQSIINEPT
+179 EIQSIINESSKVDSSPSKT
-189 KSEPE
+189 EDQLKNQSEQIKSA
-194 STESPRPVKSLE
+194 E

-213 RILLSLF
+213 HILLSLF

-251 KTAAESN
+251 KAASESN
-258 EKEANSVCEYQ
+258 EKESNSVCEYQ
-269 TIEISAGESVKQI
+269 TIEINAGESVKQI

-340 FNLTILPGTSLLGDK
+340 FNLTILPGTNLLGDK

-364 QFRTLGYSEEEI
+364 QFRTIGYSEEEI

-394 NETKLSDLKIPEKL
+394 GETKLSEPDIPVKL

-460 GITLASIIQKE
+460 GIILASIIQKE
-471 ARTED
+471 ANTED
-476 MPGVSMVFQNRWRQ
+476 MPGVSMVFQNRLKR

-501 YAADIT
+501 YAADIV
-507 GIDRT
+507 GIDRAT
-512 NATNA
+512 ATNA
-517 DILAVNSLYNTRKY
+517 DILAVESRYNTRKST
-531 PGLPPGP
+531 GLPPGP